1 MLFRSGPKSIGSAVE
16 GLILKKCE
24 RSHISKIE
32 IRLFL
37 NWNNIVGEE
46 IAQVA
51 RPRKLLFLDNT
62 NTGILY
68 VTVNSGGMALNIQYA
83 IPVIIEKI
91 SMFFGFKV
99 VHTMK
104 IQQRL

>member
-1 MLFRSGPKSIGSAVE
+1 MLLRSGPKSIGSAVE

-24 RSHISKIE
+24 KGHISKIE

-46 IAQVA
+46 IAKVT
-51 RPRKLLFLDNT
+51 RPKKLLFLDNT

-68 VTVNSGGMALNIQYA
+68 VIVNSGGMAINVQYA

-91 SMFFGFKV
+91 SVFFGFKV
-99 VHTMK
+99 IHAMK

>member
-1 MLFRSGPKSIGSAVE
+1 MLFRSKTKSIASAVE
-16 GLILKKCE
+16 ELILKKCE
-24 RSHISKIE
+24 KGYISKIE

-37 NWNNIVGEE
+37 NWNTIVGEE
-46 IAQVA
+46 IYKLTK
-51 RPRKLLFLDNT
+51 PKKLLFLDNT

-68 VTVNSGGMALNIQYA
+68 VTVNSGGAAINIQYI
-83 IPVIIEKI
+83 IPIIIEKI

-99 VHTMK
+99 VSKIK

>member
-16 GLILKKCE
+16 GLILKKCQK
-24 RSHISKIE
+24 SHVSKIE

-37 NWNNIVGEE
+37 NWNNIVEEE
-46 IAQVA
+46 IAKVTKPK
-51 RPRKLLFLDNT
+51 RLLFLNDT

-68 VTVNSGGMALNIQYA
+68 VAVNSGGMAVNIQYA
-83 IPVIIEKI
+83 IPIIIEKI
-91 SMFFGFKV
+91 SMFFGFKA
-99 VHTMK
+99 VHAIK